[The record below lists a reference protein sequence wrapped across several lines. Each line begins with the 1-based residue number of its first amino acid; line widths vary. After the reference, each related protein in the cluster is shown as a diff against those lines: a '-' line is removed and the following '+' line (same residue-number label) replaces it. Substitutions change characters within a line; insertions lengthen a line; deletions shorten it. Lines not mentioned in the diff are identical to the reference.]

1 MQKSQAEIDEE
12 RALQRQL
19 EAVAWTDK
27 ELRKLI
33 AQIKELG
40 TCDNGQYTVA
50 YGHLFVKTGNIFEAL
65 SGTLLTAK
73 KQGVVAYEGQL
84 LLQGAHD
91 RVVVTLLKEE
101 IADSTLETYMRKR
114 PSGQAAAAAAS
125 AASHK
130 GSAFGTESMKN
141 AMLPCHICSK
151 TVYPMEVGLCQIM
164 TSGLIII
171 IHIFC
176 CGAVCGRE
184 RQAISQELL
193 PLHHV
198 PKVFDAEQLQHH

>member
-1 MQKSQAEIDEE
+1 MTLDASGAQPVKVKETTVWFFHTFFKILAADFFPLFLVAWLQKTQAEIDEE

-40 TCDNGQYTVA
+40 TCENGQCTVA

-73 KQGVVAYEGQL
+73 KQGVVTYEGQL

-130 GSAFGTESMKN
+130 GSAFGAESMKN
-141 AMLPCHICSK
+141 AMLPCYICSK
-151 TVYPMEVGLCQIM
+151 TVYPMEVKRDRGEKI
-164 TSGLIII
+164 
-171 IHIFC
+171 
-176 CGAVCGRE
+176 
-184 RQAISQELL
+184 
-193 PLHHV
+193 
-198 PKVFDAEQLQHH
+198 K